1 MSDLRTANIRHTL
14 NDLGVQIEELLREK
28 PATPTLDRACPF
40 CGAPVDRD
48 IDGQYECGSAWGSRH
63 DDRAA
68 DCLRAE
74 LEDLRSMPTAAAKLS
89 NLLEWIELF
98 DRDIYS
104 LLGPSKAYKAKHSVL
119 KRLATKVENMITQCE
134 AANG

>member
-48 IDGQYECGSAWGSRH
+48 IDGQYECGTGFGESNENRT
-63 DDRAA
+63 A
-68 DCLRAE
+68 DCFMAE
-74 LEDLRSMPTAAAKLS
+74 IEDLRSRPIASTKLHE
-89 NLLEWIELF
+89 LLDWLELF
-98 DRDIYS
+98 DKHLNGI
-104 LLGPSKAYKAKHSVL
+104 LGPSQTYQQKQGVL
-119 KRLATKVENMITQCE
+119 ARVADKVNNMITVCE
-134 AANG
+134 ADNG